1 MQLQLTGASLLL
13 SALLPG
19 LAAATGFDCAHIN
32 VEGYKYDLS
41 SLDGVHELYHVKET
55 ENWTTN
61 TTYVLNICN
70 ILHKAANRPEG
81 KCGTSRN
88 ICGFVNEIP
97 KDGNGGTSFGFPIVG
112 LDHAGAGSKDPK
124 FTRLDKIDENM
135 QGVRVELG
143 GGEYTG
149 DHNDEKAKDAS
160 AQIDFQCDPDR
171 SGLEGLNTRDDPKE
185 RRDEGDS
192 TRGRSL
198 EFKSFD
204 LTDDDKYLLKL
215 EWKTRYACDDY
226 QRGKNGSSGWGFFT
240 WLIIILFFAIATYL
254 IFGSW
259 LNYNRYGAR
268 GWDLLPHADTLRD
281 VPYIFQD
288 WVKRV
293 INTLQGSSSR
303 GGYSAV

>member
-1 MQLQLTGASLLL
+1 MRLQSTGASLLFSTLL
-13 SALLPG
+13 SG
-19 LAAATGFDCAHIN
+19 LATATGFDCAHLN
-32 VEGYKYDLS
+32 VDGYKYDFS
-41 SLDGVHELYHVKET
+41 SLGGVHELYHINET
-55 ENWTTN
+55 EQWTTN

-70 ILHKAANRPEG
+70 ILNKAANRPEG
-81 KCGTSRN
+81 KCGSSKN
-88 ICGFVNEIP
+88 ICGFVNEQP
-97 KDGNGGTSFGFPIVG
+97 KDGNGGTKFGFPIVG

-124 FTRLDKIDENM
+124 FTRLNAIDENL

-143 GGEYTG
+143 GGEYKG
-149 DHNDEKAKDAS
+149 DHNDAKAKDAS

-171 SGLEGLNTRDDPKE
+171 SGLEGLSTRDDPMK
-185 RRDEGDS
+185 RRDESDS
-192 TRGRSL
+192 TRARSL
-198 EFKSFD
+198 KFKSFD
-204 LTDDDKYLLKL
+204 LTEDDKYLLKL

-226 QRGKNGSSGWGFFT
+226 QRGKNGSSHWGFFT
-240 WLIIILFFAIATYL
+240 WMIIIVFLAIATYL

-268 GWDLLPHADTLRD
+268 GWDLLPHGDTLRD

-293 INTLQGSSSR
+293 LNTLQGSGSR